1 VRQPTCWYRFP
12 VIPLLLA
19 AAVLLICG
27 LAAPTTVA
35 SPTLP
40 ARGESGDS
48 PPVTGV
54 AHDEPFRL
62 AQNNDADH
70 GAASPDT
77 VGHVEA
83 ADDGHAID
91 HHAGAAAA
99 EGHTAEHGEGHGEE
113 HGHHDTGLG
122 KILPLWSV
130 IPFAGILLSIA
141 LFPLIAERFW
151 HHHFP
156 KISAAWA
163 IVFAVP
169 FLFAFGGDALYEI
182 LHIYFIDYIPFIIL
196 LWALYTVSGGI
207 QVKGTLRGTPA
218 VNCVLLL
225 IGTAIASWVG
235 TTGAAMLLIRPLLR
249 ANEHRR
255 NKVHTVVFFIFLV
268 ANIGGSLTPLGDPPL
283 FLGFLHGVP
292 FFWTLKLLPQMLF
305 VVACLITIYFAL
317 DSFYYRREL
326 RDGGGIP
333 DDGER
338 APIGFEGLHNL
349 LFLGGILGGVIISG
363 FWRPGS
369 YTLLGVHLDVQNTIR
384 DSALVGMGLLSLW
397 TTKKAIRKA
406 NEFTWFPIKEVAYL
420 FAGIFMTIIPALAIL
435 KAGSEGAL
443 APMLRLIQEP
453 WHYFWIV
460 GSLSSFL
467 DNAPTYL
474 TFLNSAL
481 GQFHAGMPEL
491 KAVAALIHDE
501 EIYLKAIATGA
512 VFMGA
517 NTYIGNAPNFM
528 VKSIAEESGVSMPSF
543 FGYMIRYSV
552 IFLVPVFILVTLIFF

>member
-1 VRQPTCWYRFP
+1 MECELKNRMWIRVMLP
-12 VIPLLLA
+12 VMVV
-19 AAVLLICG
+19 AVLLVTG
-27 LAAPTTVA
+27 VSGPAAHG
-35 SPTLP
+35 SPTLHQAAAGSGDALP
-40 ARGESGDS
+40 VNGVSEDEPLRSARDGGAVDGGGVVLATDTRATEGDTHHHGESGPAD
-48 PPVTGV
+48 G
-54 AHDEPFRL
+54 AH
-62 AQNNDADH
+62 
-70 GAASPDT
+70 
-77 VGHVEA
+77 
-83 ADDGHAID
+83 
-91 HHAGAAAA
+91 A
-99 EGHTAEHGEGHGEE
+99 EDEGHGDD
-113 HGHHDTGLG
+113 HGHHGPGLG
-122 KILPLWSV
+122 RLLPLWSV

-141 LFPLIAERFW
+141 LFPLLAPKFW

-156 KISAAWA
+156 KISAGWA
-163 IVFAVP
+163 VLFAVP

-207 QVKGTLRGTPA
+207 RIKGTLRGTPA
-218 VNCVLLL
+218 VNCLLLL

-249 ANEHRR
+249 ANQDRR

-268 ANIGGSLTPLGDPPL
+268 ANVGGSLTPLGDPPL

-292 FFWTLKLLPQMLF
+292 FFWTLKLLPEMLF
-305 VVACLITIYFAL
+305 VVACLITIYYGL
-317 DSFYYRREL
+317 DSYHYRREV

-338 APIGFEGLHNL
+338 EPIGFEGLHNL
-349 LFLGGILGGVIISG
+349 VFLGGILGGVILSG

-369 YTLLGVHLDVQNTIR
+369 YTLLGVHMDIQNTVR
-384 DSALVGMGLLSLW
+384 DIMLVCMGLLSLW
-397 TTKKAIRKA
+397 TTKKTVRKA
-406 NEFTWFPIKEVAYL
+406 NEFTWFPITEVAYL
-420 FAGIFMTIIPALAIL
+420 FAGIFMCIIPALAIL

-443 APMLRLIQEP
+443 APMLSLIREP
-453 WHYFWIV
+453 VHYFWVV
-460 GSLSSFL
+460 GLLSSFL

-481 GQFHAGMPEL
+481 GQFHAGMAEL
-491 KAVAALIHDE
+491 PAVTALIHDE

-543 FGYMIRYSV
+543 FGYMIRYSL
-552 IFLVPVFILVTLIFF
+552 IILVPVFVLVTVIFF

>member
-1 VRQPTCWYRFP
+1 MGDLKNFP
-12 VIPLLLA
+12 RIWLIPGVV
-19 AAVLLICG
+19 AAVVLIIAG
-27 LAAPTTVA
+27 AAGSA
-35 SPTLP
+35 AHGSPTLLNEQDG
-40 ARGESGDS
+40 ASETLTVNGMSD
-48 PPVTGV
+48 
-54 AHDEPFRL
+54 DEPLRSAVDQGASGGGGVVL
-62 AQNNDADH
+62 ASDPGEAHQEGEPGHDAGNGDH
-70 GAASPDT
+70 GP
-77 VGHVEA
+77 
-83 ADDGHAID
+83 
-91 HHAGAAAA
+91 
-99 EGHTAEHGEGHGEE
+99 
-113 HGHHDTGLG
+113 GLG
-122 KILPLWSV
+122 QQLPLWSV

-141 LFPLIAERFW
+141 LFPLVAPKFW

-163 IVFAVP
+163 VLFAVP
-169 FLFAFGGDALYEI
+169 FLLAFRGEAWYEI

-207 QVKGTLRGTPA
+207 RVKGSLRGTPA
-218 VNCVLLL
+218 VNCLLLL

-249 ANEHRR
+249 ANQDRR

-268 ANIGGSLTPLGDPPL
+268 ANVGGSLTPLGDPPL

-292 FFWTLKLLPQMLF
+292 FFWTLKLLPEMLF
-305 VVACLITIYFAL
+305 VVVCLISIYFAL
-317 DSFYYRREL
+317 DSYHYRREV

-333 DDGER
+333 EGGER
-338 APIGFEGLHNL
+338 EAIGFEGLHNL
-349 LFLGGILGGVIISG
+349 LFLGGVLGAVIVSG

-369 YTLLGVHLDVQNTIR
+369 YNLLGVHMEIQNSFRDVM
-384 DSALVGMGLLSLW
+384 LVGLGLLSLW
-397 TTKKAIRKA
+397 TTKKAVRKA
-406 NEFTWFPIKEVAYL
+406 NEFSWFPITEVAYL

-443 APMLRLIQEP
+443 APMLSLIKEP
-453 WHYFWIV
+453 VHYFWVV
-460 GSLSSFL
+460 GTLSSFL

-491 KAVAALIHDE
+491 QAVHALIRDQ

-528 VKSIAEESGVSMPSF
+528 VKSIAEESGVAMPSF
-543 FGYMIRYSV
+543 FGYMIRYSL
-552 IFLVPVFILVTLIFF
+552 IFLVPVFVLVTIIFF